1 MNQEGVINQK
11 YKNMEVNM
19 RKDLLKLPV
28 AVGNKVSC
36 FGIKVNSGIT
46 IRKKCHGLLISPIA
60 K

>member
-1 MNQEGVINQK
+1 
-11 YKNMEVNM
+11 M

-36 FGIKVNSGIT
+36 FGIKVNSGIMT